1 MGIAEIDTTGTQIQ
15 SLIKLVELSKAQN
28 NPKDSIV
35 YTHKANAGDLLI
47 DISFQSRGR
56 LICLYDTSIHITTVN
71 GDEELLKLEDDQGK
85 ANFAEV
91 GLNNSVYRV
100 LEKSSGLFKANTIL
114 EIVNTNSKKKN
125 IHTVAGIAKSTSAY
139 GNMIILNMG
148 TEVEFLN
155 DSGWIVK
162 RYSGSRAIK
171 DIVINGSIAGIVY
184 RDQVEII
191 NL

>member
-1 MGIAEIDTTGTQIQ
+1 MDVSYKLATTSVADIALSDDNKYLGIAEIDTTGTQIQ

-56 LICLYDTSIHITTVN
+56 LICLYDTSIFSFVVKYGYNRLIWGSRDNNGSITI
-71 GDEELLKLEDDQGK
+71 
-85 ANFAEV
+85 FI
-91 GLNNSVYRV
+91 
-100 LEKSSGLFKANTIL
+100 EKSSGLFKANTIL

-139 GNMIILNMG
+139 GY
-148 TEVEFLN
+148 
-155 DSGWIVK
+155 GW
-162 RYSGSRAIK
+162 
-171 DIVINGSIAGIVY
+171 
-184 RDQVEII
+184 
-191 NL
+191 